1 MLVLSRKL
9 QEQIRIDDRITVTI
23 LRTRGNTVRV
33 GIEAP
38 REVRVTRGELQPL
51 PEGTCPRREK
61 CPAARDPKRH
71 AQRWNMA
78 SMQRRARTTSDAA
91 SPPLAAHCAKGSRV
105 TPEDVADATC

>member
-51 PEGTCPRREK
+51 PEGTCPRRQK

-71 AQRWNMA
+71 SQRWNMA
-78 SMQRRARTTSDAA
+78 SMQRRARAAHATTV
-91 SPPLAAHCAKGSRV
+91 PPLAAHCAEGKRVKSDGVAGGS
-105 TPEDVADATC
+105 C